1 MGKETA
7 AKNQLERPEEI
18 ETILKRKGSICKLF
32 FPADQKGC
40 GLPLGSLTSGRAIYP
55 ALTTGKVKPL
65 KSNICLEGV
74 KALQLQGTIGRANQL
89 VARTRGSAGQISPD
103 QKRLALPLLFTY

>member
-1 MGKETA
+1 M
-7 AKNQLERPEEI
+7 R
-18 ETILKRKGSICKLF
+18 R
-32 FPADQKGC
+32 
-40 GLPLGSLTSGRAIYP
+40 LPLGSLTSGWAIYP

-89 VARTRGSAGQISPD
+89 VARTGGSAGQISPD
-103 QKRLALPLLFTY
+103 QKHCSLPLLFTY

>member
-1 MGKETA
+1 MEGKLLCEI
-7 AKNQLERPEEI
+7 RPKKI
-18 ETILKRKGSICKLF
+18 ETIFKKKLQS
-32 FPADQKGC
+32 ADQKGC
-40 GLPLGSLTSGRAIYP
+40 RIPLGSLTSGWAIYP

-89 VARTRGSAGQISPD
+89 VARTGV
-103 QKRLALPLLFTY
+103 RLGK